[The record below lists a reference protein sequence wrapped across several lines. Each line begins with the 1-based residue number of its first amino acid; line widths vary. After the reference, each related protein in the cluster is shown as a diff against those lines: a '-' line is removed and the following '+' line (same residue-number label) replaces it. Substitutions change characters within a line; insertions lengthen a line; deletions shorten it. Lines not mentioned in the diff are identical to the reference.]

1 MKWEFFAKNAQFI
14 DEIISVNR
22 GKNEWHFGV
31 NR

>member
-14 DEIISVNR
+14 EESISVNR
-22 GKNEWHFGV
+22 RKKEWHFGV

>member
-14 DEIISVNR
+14 EESISANR
-22 GKNEWHFGV
+22 KINEWHFGV